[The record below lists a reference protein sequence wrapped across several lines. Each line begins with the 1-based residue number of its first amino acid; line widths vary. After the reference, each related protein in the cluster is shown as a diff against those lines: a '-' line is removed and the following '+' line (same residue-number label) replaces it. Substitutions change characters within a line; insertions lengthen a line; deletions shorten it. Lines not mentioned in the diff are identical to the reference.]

1 MATPARLSVL
11 TSIPIVIVSALA
23 LWLSISV
30 GFGHLQRELQAVQES
45 HLRFTLG
52 ELRAR
57 LQSGLDLDVHF
68 AAAGKAQGLLDAA
81 VRAEPRISS
90 ISVIDASGAIVF
102 SSGDAAIAP
111 RLSPKEQR
119 MPAFRMR
126 EAGSLVM
133 SSSLVDDNGT
143 HSGAVAL
150 RYDTAEPLAAIALAR
165 GELALAAA
173 AALVV
178 IILCCVLGFH
188 ALMRHSQR
196 RFDLMASRLGSVRAH
211 SGLDTSILLVEQASM
226 ASKTALHEV
235 NAARDVL
242 ASREPS
248 R

>member
-1 MATPARLSVL
+1 MPTPARLSVL
-11 TSIPIVIVSALA
+11 TCIPIVVVSALA
-23 LWLSISV
+23 LWLAISASL
-30 GFGHLQRELQAVQES
+30 GHLQRELEAVQES

-52 ELRAR
+52 ELRGR

-68 AAAGKAQGLLDAA
+68 AAAGRAQSLLDAA

-90 ISVIDASGAIVF
+90 ISVIDAGGTLVFRSGA
-102 SSGDAAIAP
+102 AASAP

-119 MPAFRMR
+119 MPTFSMR

-133 SSSLVDDNGT
+133 ARSLVDDSGA
-143 HSGAVAL
+143 HAGAVAI
-150 RYDTAEPLAAIALAR
+150 RYDTAEPLAAIAMAK
-165 GELALAAA
+165 GELGLAAA

-178 IILCCVLGFH
+178 LALSCVIGFH
-188 ALMRHSQR
+188 ALMRHNQR

-211 SGLDTSILLVEQASM
+211 SGLDAGILLVEQASM

>member
-11 TSIPIVIVSALA
+11 TSIPIVVVSALA
-23 LWLSISV
+23 LWLGMSA
-30 GFGHLQRELQAVQES
+30 GLGHLERELQAVHES

-52 ELRAR
+52 ELRSR

-81 VRAEPRISS
+81 VRAEPRIAS
-90 ISVIDASGAIVF
+90 ITVVDASGTIIF
-102 SSGDAAIAP
+102 SSGAASAP
-111 RLSPKEQR
+111 HLPLKEQR
-119 MPAFRMR
+119 MPSFSMR

-133 SSSLVDDNGT
+133 SSSLVDDNGA
-143 HSGAVAL
+143 HSGAVAV
-150 RYDTAEPLAAIALAR
+150 RYEPAEPLAAIGLAR
-165 GELALAAA
+165 RELALAAT

-178 IILCCVLGFH
+178 LALCCVLGFH

-196 RFDLMASRLGSVRAH
+196 RFDLMASRLGSVRSRA
-211 SGLDTSILLVEQASM
+211 GLDAGLLLVEQASM

-235 NAARDVL
+235 NAARDAL

>member
-1 MATPARLSVL
+1 MAAPARLSVL
-11 TSIPIVIVSALA
+11 TSIPIVVVSALA
-23 LWLSISV
+23 LWLGISV
-30 GFGHLQRELQAVQES
+30 GLGHLERELQAVQES

-81 VRAEPRISS
+81 VRAEPRIAS
-90 ISVIDASGAIVF
+90 ITVVDASGAIVF
-102 SSGDAAIAP
+102 SSGAAANAP

-119 MPAFRMR
+119 MPSFSMR

-133 SSSLVDDNGT
+133 SSSLVDDNGA
-143 HSGAVAL
+143 HSGAVAI
-150 RYDTAEPLAAIALAR
+150 RYDPAEPLAAIGLAR
-165 GELALAAA
+165 RQLALAAT

-178 IILCCVLGFH
+178 LALCCVLGFH

-196 RFDLMASRLGSVRAH
+196 RFDLMASRLGSVRSRA
-211 SGLDTSILLVEQASM
+211 GLDAGLLLVEQASM

-235 NAARDVL
+235 NAARDAL
-242 ASREPS
+242 TSREPS

>member
-11 TSIPIVIVSALA
+11 TCIPIVVVSALA
-23 LWLSISV
+23 LWLAISV
-30 GFGHLQRELQAVQES
+30 GLGHLQRELEAVQES

-90 ISVIDASGAIVF
+90 ISVIDAGGRLVFFSGA
-102 SSGDAAIAP
+102 AASAP

-119 MPAFRMR
+119 MPAFSMR
-126 EAGSLVM
+126 GASSLVM
-133 SSSLVDDNGT
+133 SRSLVDDRGA
-143 HSGAVAL
+143 HAGAVAI
-150 RYDTAEPLAAIALAR
+150 RYDTTEPLAAIALAR
-165 GELALAAA
+165 GELGLAAA

-178 IILCCVLGFH
+178 LALCCVIGFH

-211 SGLDTSILLVEQASM
+211 SGLDASILLVEQASI